1 MNEGIKI
8 TQATCRALDALAEL
22 DIDTIYDAE
31 SGDFIFTYNLVEMAV
46 LATKEEGGVCLS
58 AEFVMDRYMDTI
70 AQLWLEVLNRNGEV
84 FTLQEPY
91 PRVGRI
97 SREWL
102 IDWEKPLPAED
113 LEAML
118 EVMAAACETI
128 SHNLTNLR
136 IPAENDYVSD
146 EEVRENPSLQI
157 K

>member
-1 MNEGIKI
+1 MNEGFKI
-8 TQATCRALDALAEL
+8 TEATRRALDAMAEL
-22 DIDTIYDAE
+22 EIDTIYDAE
-31 SGDFIFTYNLVEMAV
+31 SGDFIFTYNLVEMVV

-70 AQLWLEVLNRNGEV
+70 AQLWLEVLNRNGEG

-118 EVMAAACETI
+118 EVMAAACKTI
-128 SHNLTNLR
+128 SDNLTNLSV
-136 IPAENDYVSD
+136 PEEDDY
-146 EEVRENPSLQI
+146 N
-157 K
+157 

>member
-1 MNEGIKI
+1 MNEGFKI
-8 TQATCRALDALAEL
+8 TEATRRALDAMAEL
-22 DIDTIYDAE
+22 EIDTIYDAE
-31 SGDFIFTYNLVEMAV
+31 SGDFIFTYNLVEMVV

-70 AQLWLEVLNRNGEV
+70 AQLWLEVLNRNGEG

-118 EVMAAACETI
+118 EVMAAACKII
-128 SHNLTNLR
+128 SDNLTNLR
-136 IPAENDYVSD
+136 VPEEDDY
-146 EEVRENPSLQI
+146 N
-157 K
+157 

>member
-1 MNEGIKI
+1 MNEGFKI
-8 TQATCRALDALAEL
+8 TEATRRVLDAMAEL
-22 DIDTIYDAE
+22 EIDTIYDAE
-31 SGDFIFTYNLVEMAV
+31 SGDFIFTYNLVEMVV

-102 IDWEKPLPAED
+102 IDWEKPLPTED
-113 LEAML
+113 LKAML
-118 EVMAAACETI
+118 DVMSAACGTVAD
-128 SHNLTNLR
+128 NLMNLR
-136 IPAENDYVSD
+136 VPEEDDY
-146 EEVRENPSLQI
+146 N
-157 K
+157 

>member
-1 MNEGIKI
+1 MNEGFKI
-8 TQATCRALDALAEL
+8 TEATRRALDAMAQLE
-22 DIDTIYDAE
+22 IDTIYDAE
-31 SGDFIFTYNLVEMAV
+31 SGDFIFTYNLVEMVV

-70 AQLWLEVLNRNGEV
+70 AQLWLEVLNRNGEG

-118 EVMAAACETI
+118 EVMAAACKTI
-128 SHNLTNLR
+128 SDNLTNLR
-136 IPAENDYVSD
+136 VPEEDDY
-146 EEVRENPSLQI
+146 N
-157 K
+157 

>member
-1 MNEGIKI
+1 MNEGFKI
-8 TQATCRALDALAEL
+8 TEATRRALDAMAEL
-22 DIDTIYDAE
+22 EIDTIYDAE
-31 SGDFIFTYNLVEMAV
+31 SGDFIFTYNLVEMVV

-70 AQLWLEVLNRNGEV
+70 AQLWLEVLNRNGEG

-113 LEAML
+113 MEAML
-118 EVMAAACETI
+118 DVMAAACKTI
-128 SHNLTNLR
+128 SDNLTNLR
-136 IPAENDYVSD
+136 VPEEDDY
-146 EEVRENPSLQI
+146 N
-157 K
+157 

>member
-1 MNEGIKI
+1 MNEGFKI
-8 TQATCRALDALAEL
+8 TEATRRALDAMAEL
-22 DIDTIYDAE
+22 KIDTIYDAE
-31 SGDFIFTYNLVEMAV
+31 SGDFIFTYNLVEMVV

-102 IDWEKPLPAED
+102 KIIF
-113 LEAML
+113 
-118 EVMAAACETI
+118 VNI
-128 SHNLTNLR
+128 RSR
-136 IPAENDYVSD
+136 
-146 EEVRENPSLQI
+146 
-157 K
+157 

>member
-1 MNEGIKI
+1 MNEGFKI
-8 TQATCRALDALAEL
+8 TEATRRALDAMAEL
-22 DIDTIYDAE
+22 EIDTIYDAE
-31 SGDFIFTYNLVEMAV
+31 SGDFIFTYNLVEMLV

-70 AQLWLEVLNRNGEV
+70 AQLWLEVLNRNGEG

-113 LEAML
+113 MEAML
-118 EVMAAACETI
+118 DVMAAACETVAD
-128 SHNLTNLR
+128 NLMNLR
-136 IPAENDYVSD
+136 VPEDDY
-146 EEVRENPSLQI
+146 I
-157 K
+157 

>member
-1 MNEGIKI
+1 MNEGFKI
-8 TQATCRALDALAEL
+8 TEATRRALDAMAEL
-22 DIDTIYDAE
+22 EIDTIYDAE
-31 SGDFIFTYNLVEMAV
+31 SGDFIFTSNLVEMVV

-70 AQLWLEVLNRNGEV
+70 AQLWLEVLNRNGEG

-118 EVMAAACETI
+118 EVMAAACKTI
-128 SHNLTNLR
+128 SDNLTNLR
-136 IPAENDYVSD
+136 VPEEDDY
-146 EEVRENPSLQI
+146 N
-157 K
+157 